1 MARTSQVIP
10 RLIRFRDAPIYL
22 GMDRNRFNAEVRPHL
37 TEIPIGKQGIGFDR
51 LELDAWV
58 DEYVA
63 RNGRP
68 ARSKGVKS
76 WDASDYP
83 ASSCAPGSGMSTS
96 ASLGGAFAK
105 ALAQLNLERQSGIS
119 QGSWNSNDKDRS
131 MEFGRRAHSKRRRQS
146 TS

>member
-1 MARTSQVIP
+1 
-10 RLIRFRDAPIYL
+10 
-22 GMDRNRFNAEVRPHL
+22 MDRNRFNAEVRPHL

-58 DEYVA
+58 DQYVA

-68 ARSKGVKS
+68 ARKTGVNT

-83 ASSCAPGSGMSTS
+83 ASSCGLGSGMSTS
-96 ASLGGAFAK
+96 ASSGGAFVK
-105 ALAQLNLERQSGIS
+105 ALARLSLEKQSGIS
-119 QGSWNSNDKDRS
+119 QGSWKNNDKGRS